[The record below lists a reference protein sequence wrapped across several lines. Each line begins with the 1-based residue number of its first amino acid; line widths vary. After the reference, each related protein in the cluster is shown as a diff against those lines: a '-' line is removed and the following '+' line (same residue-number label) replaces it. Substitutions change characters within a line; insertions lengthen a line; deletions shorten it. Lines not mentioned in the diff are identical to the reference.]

1 MNIKTKEFYRQ
12 EFKEFRKL
20 YRNGGKVSTD
30 IVDHLAMK
38 FLEAGVRDHILLEM
52 MSSDCIDCHFEK
64 IMDYGMRVDFSR
76 MLDKLS
82 PQLIAANLEKF
93 ISWGFRPEMLMNH
106 MYYPDIEQNMDILF
120 DAGLPSDKFITKL
133 HEEGE
138 KVWLCN
144 NLSPE
149 LLAKNL
155 DRLRLWEC
163 DPDLIVDRMYVDD
176 IETNI
181 VLLMSSGASAD
192 KLIARLRSNDESSWV
207 SFNWDLFRAY
217 YPSRDLASCNAS

>member
-1 MNIKTKEFYRQ
+1 MNVKTKSFYRQ
-12 EFKEFRKL
+12 EFKEFRKAFKD
-20 YRNGGKVSTD
+20 GGKVSTD

-38 FLEAGVRDHILLEM
+38 FLEAGVRDHVLLEM
-52 MSSDCIDCHFEK
+52 MSSESIYRHFDEITACGMK
-64 IMDYGMRVDFSR
+64 IDFSR
-76 MLDKLS
+76 MLDRLS
-82 PQLIAANLEKF
+82 PQLIATNLEKF
-93 ISWGFRPEMLMNH
+93 TSWGFSAESLMDH
-106 MYYPDIEQNMDILF
+106 MNYLDIEKNMDTLF
-120 DAGLPSDKFITKL
+120 EAGLSPDKFISKL

-155 DRLRLWEC
+155 DRLMLWEC
-163 DPDLIVDRMYVDD
+163 DPDLVVDRMYVDD

-192 KLIARLRSNDESSWV
+192 KLISRLRSNDESSWV

-217 YPSRDLASCNAS
+217 YPSRDLVGCNAS